1 MAASCWSPRPPDSRP
16 VLITLIH
23 GLLGALALVCT
34 EGLSAAEFYRGVN
47 LNGSA
52 VVIDGYPWDG
62 DDTAANFVCKDKGF
76 QNQDFVVIPPADPER
91 SRMIR
96 SSRWGGNESNVK
108 FTDVPAG
115 RYSVF
120 LYVWEDN
127 NPETF
132 DISVNGR
139 VMVKAYRTGSK
150 GEWEKLG
157 PWMVDV
163 AQGEIHVSAKGG
175 AANFSGVEI
184 WRGEHDGTDLRGQTP
199 ENLAFFE
206 NCIRPLLI
214 KHCYEC
220 HSVDAEEVQG
230 GLLVDSR
237 AAIRKGGPNGPA
249 VVPGDLNASRLIEAV
264 HYQNTNYQ
272 MPPDGKLS
280 DAEIADLEDW
290 VRRGAPDPRDKATR
304 IPRKKIDVAKAREF
318 WSLRP
323 IADPAPPVVDD
334 PLLTVSDIDCFVQ
347 AKREQFGLPTAPLAD
362 RRTLLRRVT
371 FDLTGLPPTPEA
383 IQDFLHDES
392 PTAWSTVIDRLLA
405 SRQYAE
411 RWGRHWMD
419 LVRYADTA
427 GDNSDYPVPQAY
439 LYRNY
444 IIEAF
449 HRDKPYDQFLREQI
463 AGDLLPAET
472 DEQRNEQII
481 ATGYVA
487 ISRRFGSIVK
497 GYPQHLTIEDT
508 LDNIGRTVLAH
519 TLTCAR
525 CHDHK
530 FDPITQD
537 DYYGLYGIFE
547 STRYPFPGIELEKV
561 PRDFVPLWKDG
572 RPGDQ
577 LAYAV
582 VDGNPGDARL
592 HERGEPTKP
601 ADVIPRRFPT
611 VLGGQALSAEQSTQS
626 GRLQLA
632 DWLTDPA
639 NPLTAR
645 VMVNRIWQH
654 HFGRGLVATPSD
666 FGTRGQP
673 PTHPELL
680 DWLATRFIESGW
692 SIKAMHRLML
702 HSRTYQLSSAD
713 VASPAFDTAREVDP
727 DNRFLWRGHRQRL
740 DAESLRDALLFV
752 SGTLDDTPANEPHPF
767 PPVDKWQFT
776 QHHPFRDSYES
787 NKRSVY
793 LMTARLNSRPF
804 FTTFDGAD
812 RNASTAVRDSSVTT
826 LQSLYFL
833 NDDFVHRQAT
843 AFAERVLRDRKDD
856 ASRLDY
862 ACELTLGRPPTDTE
876 RAAALSVLTQFR
888 EELNTMELPADQ
900 VTVQTWS
907 GLARVLFRLNEF
919 LYVD

>member
-1 MAASCWSPRPPDSRP
+1 MGGSCWWRHPTRWSDVAV
-16 VLITLIH
+16 VLLSWSLA
-23 GLLGALALVCT
+23 GVGAARAEDFT
-34 EGLSAAEFYRGVN
+34 TAEFYRGIN

-52 VVIDGYPWDG
+52 VEIDGYAWEG
-62 DDTAANFVCKDKGF
+62 DDQARNFVCKDKGF
-76 QNQDFVVIPPADPER
+76 QNQDFVVIPPTDPER
-91 SRMIR
+91 ARMIR
-96 SSRWGGNESNVK
+96 SSRWGGNESNVRL
-108 FTDVPAG
+108 TNVPTG

-139 VMVKAYRTGSK
+139 DVVKGYRTGSK

-157 PWMVDV
+157 PWVVDV
-163 AQGEIHVSAKGG
+163 AKGEIHVQARGG
-175 AANFSGVEI
+175 AANFSGLEV
-184 WRGEHDGTDLRGQTP
+184 WRGEHDGTDMRAQTP

-206 NCIRPLLI
+206 NRIRPLLV

-220 HSVDAEEVQG
+220 HSVESAEIQG

-249 VVPGDLNASRLIEAV
+249 VVPGEPADSRLIEAV
-264 HYQNTNYQ
+264 HYKNANFQ

-280 DAEIADLEDW
+280 DAEIADLEEW
-290 VRRGAPDPRDKATR
+290 IRRGAPDPRSQATR
-304 IPRKKIDVAKAREF
+304 IPRKKIDVAQAREF
-318 WSLRP
+318 WSLKP
-323 IADPAPPVVDD
+323 MAAPVPPSVAGA
-334 PLLTVSDIDCFVQ
+334 TTDIDRFVH
-347 AKREQFGLPTAPLAD
+347 AKRNELNLPTAPMAD
-362 RRTLLRRVT
+362 KQILLRRVT
-371 FDLTGLPPTPEA
+371 FDLTGLPPTPEE
-383 IQDFLHDES
+383 IRDFVNDKS
-392 PTAWSTVIDRLLA
+392 ATAWTTVIDRLLS
-405 SRQYAE
+405 SRHYAE

-444 IIEAF
+444 IIDSF
-449 HRDKPYDQFLREQI
+449 HRDKPYDRFLREQI
-463 AGDLLPAET
+463 AGDLLPADT

-481 ATGYVA
+481 ATGYIA

-508 LDNIGRTVLAH
+508 LDNIGRTVLAQ

-530 FDPITQD
+530 FDPITQE

-547 STRYPFPGIELEKV
+547 STRYPFPGIELEKK
-561 PRDFVPLWKDG
+561 PRDFVPLMKDG

-582 VDGNPGDARL
+582 IDGNPGDARL
-592 HERGEPTKP
+592 QERGDPTKP
-601 ADVIPRRFPT
+601 GDVIPRRFLT
-611 VLGGQALSAEQSTQS
+611 VLGGQTLSAEQSTQS

-632 DWLTDPA
+632 EWLTDPE

-702 HSRTYQLSSAD
+702 NTDTYRLSSSKIEGPEFQRAD
-713 VASPAFDTAREVDP
+713 ELDP
-727 DNRFLWRGHRQRL
+727 DNRFHWRGRRQRL

-752 SGTLDDTPANEPHPF
+752 SGSLDDTAANEPHPF
-767 PPVDKWQFT
+767 PPVEKWEFT
-776 QHHPFRDSYES
+776 QHHPFRDSYDS

-812 RNASTAVRDSSVTT
+812 RNASTPQRDSSVTT

-833 NDDFVHRQAT
+833 NDDFVHKQAQ
-843 AFAERVLRDRKDD
+843 AFAQRLLRDRSDD
-856 ASRLDY
+856 RSRLEY
-862 ACELTLGRPPTDTE
+862 AFELTLGRLPSSSE
-876 RAAALSVLTQFR
+876 QAAATDALQQLRDELTR
-888 EELNTMELPADQ
+888 TELPDDQ
-900 VTVQTWS
+900 LAVQAWS